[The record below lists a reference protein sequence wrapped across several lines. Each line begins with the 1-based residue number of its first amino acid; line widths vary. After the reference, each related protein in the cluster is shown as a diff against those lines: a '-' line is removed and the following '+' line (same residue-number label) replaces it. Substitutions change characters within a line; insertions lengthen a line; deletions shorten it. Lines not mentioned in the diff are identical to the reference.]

1 MPGRPSSCQALPWG
15 SRLRP
20 PLRSRQL
27 ASPLLHSR
35 MASTSYSVERN
46 PYSVLGVAPGV
57 CENTLKAAFRQRALL
72 YHPDRNPPCHREE
85 AEQAFKDINEA
96 YERLLC
102 TCKQDGRGRRQW
114 ERDRLY
120 SAAYPSM
127 FFDVFG
133 VRRDAL
139 EGTATHILPEPRGC
153 EHAGASQAAF
163 CGSRG
168 ERND

>member
-1 MPGRPSSCQALPWG
+1 
-15 SRLRP
+15 
-20 PLRSRQL
+20 
-27 ASPLLHSR
+27 

-57 CENTLKAAFRQRALL
+57 CKNTLKAAFRQRALL

-139 EGTATHILPEPRGC
+139 EGTATHILRAAGLRARGREPGGLLRI
-153 EHAGASQAAF
+153 AG
-163 CGSRG
+163 
-168 ERND
+168 

>member
-1 MPGRPSSCQALPWG
+1 
-15 SRLRP
+15 
-20 PLRSRQL
+20 
-27 ASPLLHSR
+27 

-102 TCKQDGRGRRQW
+102 TCKQDGRQW

-139 EGTATHILPEPRGC
+139 EGTATV
-153 EHAGASQAAF
+153 AG
-163 CGSRG
+163 GGG
-168 ERND
+168 E

>member
-1 MPGRPSSCQALPWG
+1 
-15 SRLRP
+15 
-20 PLRSRQL
+20 
-27 ASPLLHSR
+27 
-35 MASTSYSVERN
+35 MASTAYSVERN

-85 AEQAFKDINEA
+85 AEQAFKDINEG

-102 TCKQDGRGRRQW
+102 TYKQDGRGRRQW

-139 EGTATHILPEPRGC
+139 EGTATHILRAAGLRARGREPGGLLRI
-153 EHAGASQAAF
+153 AG
-163 CGSRG
+163 
-168 ERND
+168 

>member
-20 PLRSRQL
+20 PLRARQL

-72 YHPDRNPPCHREE
+72 STIRTGTPL
-85 AEQAFKDINEA
+85 AT
-96 YERLLC
+96 ERRRSRLSRTSMRGMRGC
-102 TCKQDGRGRRQW
+102 FAPTSRMAADGGSGRGTDSTALRIRRCSLMCLACDETRW
-114 ERDRLY
+114 R
-120 SAAYPSM
+120 
-127 FFDVFG
+127 
-133 VRRDAL
+133 VRRR
-139 EGTATHILPEPRGC
+139 TFFEPRGC